1 MSMRGADKG
10 KRRKR
15 AGQKRKERDATD
27 MIKWGKMAGGA
38 TEQVKDD
45 AFVRMVP
52 GEEGLP
58 PYLAVSA
65 WLDKPGVRAGISLR
79 EGGVS
84 ASPMD
89 SLNCAL
95 HVGDEPDRVLENR
108 RRLSKAA
115 GFAAEDWTCAEQVHG
130 HRVKLVTAGDRG
142 AGRLARE
149 SAFAD
154 TDALMTREPGI
165 MLAAFFAD
173 CVPLFF
179 CDPVNRAVAIA
190 HAGWRGTAANIA
202 AETVR
207 AMEERFGTRP
217 GDLLAAIGPSIGPC
231 CYEVDDAVVRQIGM
245 KPPVRKDNGRYM
257 LDLKEANRQFMI
269 KAGLGPNH
277 IEVSGYCTC
286 CRTDLFFSHRGEG
299 GKTGRMAAFIGID
312 RRQETVVLD

>member
-1 MSMRGADKG
+1 M
-10 KRRKR
+10 
-15 AGQKRKERDATD
+15 
-27 MIKWGKMAGGA
+27 
-38 TEQVKDD
+38 KDD

-52 GEEGLP
+52 DGRDLP

-84 ASPMD
+84 APPRD

-108 RRLSKAA
+108 RRLSRAA
-115 GFAAEDWTCAEQVHG
+115 GFAPEDWTCGEQVHG
-130 HRVKLVTAGDRG
+130 SRVEVVTAADRG
-142 AGRLARE
+142 AGRLDRE
-149 SAFAD
+149 TAFAD
-154 TDALMTREPGI
+154 TDALITREPGV

-173 CVPLFF
+173 CVPLIFY
-179 CDPVNRAVAIA
+179 DPENRAAGIA
-190 HAGWRGTAANIA
+190 HAGWRGTARNVA
-202 AETVR
+202 AETVK
-207 AMEERFGTRP
+207 AMGEQFGTRP
-217 GDLLAAIGPSIGPC
+217 ENLLAAIGPSIGPC
-231 CYEVDDAVVRQIGM
+231 CYEVDDTVVRQIGIIS
-245 KPPVRKDNGRYM
+245 PDRKANGRYM

-299 GKTGRMAAFIGID
+299 GTTGRMAAFIGID
-312 RRQETVVLD
+312 RRKKTFVLE